1 MAHHFAENP
10 PSAKRGANRTRLRA
24 CADVL
29 REPQAQHAPST
40 YYVAVVYAVYGRFCR
55 WGIRITEYCSTHHAV
70 RGYVALT
77 VKLKPII
84 SATYL
89 RIRRASSRRRH
100 SKRRVGR
107 WPRRRPSQGT
117 VVTRMNYT
125 YVRACLGARSS
136 WSSRCGQIEGGRRIG
151 RVPCPSQNY
160 DEINEQP
167 LSLSLC

>member
-1 MAHHFAENP
+1 M
-10 PSAKRGANRTRLRA
+10 
-24 CADVL
+24 
-29 REPQAQHAPST
+29 
-40 YYVAVVYAVYGRFCR
+40 
-55 WGIRITEYCSTHHAV
+55 

-167 LSLSLC
+167 PSLSLLKHQQASQCASEKLCGSFSRRIPAGVVRGSYVRRRRRRRRLPPRHQHEAHACMT